1 VAKERAARRAQRE
14 AEAAARAAERAKEV
28 ARAARQRQ
36 RRERARTLLPGRKSR
51 PDSVLAERRR
61 AENLIVFGL
70 FALVQLVGWV
80 WLQSVRASL
89 GLLVLSA
96 FVLPVVLTLAFDR
109 RGRS

>member
-1 VAKERAARRAQRE
+1 MAKQRAARRAQRE

-28 ARAARQRQ
+28 ARASRQRS
-36 RRERARTLLPGRKSR
+36 RRERLRAALPSRRTR
-51 PDSVLAERRR
+51 PDSVLAQRRR
-61 AENLIVFGL
+61 AENLIVLGFFGL
-70 FALVQLVGWV
+70 AQLVGWV